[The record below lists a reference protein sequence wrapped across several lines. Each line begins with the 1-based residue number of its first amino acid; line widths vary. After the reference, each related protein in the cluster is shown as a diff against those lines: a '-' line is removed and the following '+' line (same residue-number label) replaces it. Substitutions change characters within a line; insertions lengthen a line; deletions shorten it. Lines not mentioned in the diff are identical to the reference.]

1 VAIFTVAEVV
11 NQAYDGEEMTRKF
24 IGGAVEA
31 AAVAAGLAK
40 HVIWYLSYQ
49 MDGTTRHDTRA

>member
-1 VAIFTVAEVV
+1 
-11 NQAYDGEEMTRKF
+11 MTRKF

-31 AAVAAGLAK
+31 AAVAAGVAR

-49 MDGTTRHDTRA
+49 MDGTAHHDPRP

>member
-1 VAIFTVAEVV
+1 M
-11 NQAYDGEEMTRKF
+11 GGEMTRKL

-31 AAVAAGLAK
+31 AAVAAGVAR

-49 MDGTTRHDTRA
+49 MEGTTREELHG

>member
-1 VAIFTVAEVV
+1 
-11 NQAYDGEEMTRKF
+11 ML

-31 AAVAAGLAK
+31 ATVAADVAR

-49 MDGTTRHDTRA
+49 MDGTVHHDPRA

>member
-1 VAIFTVAEVV
+1 MA
-11 NQAYDGEEMTRKF
+11 RKV

-31 AAVAAGLAK
+31 AAAAAGLAR

-49 MDGTTRHDTRA
+49 MDGTTHDDPRA

>member
-1 VAIFTVAEVV
+1 MAKVV
-11 NQAYDGEEMTRKF
+11 NQAYDGEQMTRKF

-31 AAVAAGLAK
+31 AAVAAGMAR

-49 MDGTTRHDTRA
+49 MDGTVRDDPHA

>member
-1 VAIFTVAEVV
+1 ME
-11 NQAYDGEEMTRKF
+11 DKMTRML

-31 AAVAAGLAK
+31 AAVAAGVAR

-49 MDGTTRHDTRA
+49 MEGTTREELRG